1 MGTYPSDSNQ
11 GSPRRLVLP
20 SLVMSSFSAQ
30 SGQILTSLLLV
41 DIGVTFGLSVGA
53 AGQIRTLS
61 ASVAV
66 VGALMMGVLSVRY
79 SHKGLLMAG
88 LLFLSVSALGCSL
101 APGFNV
107 MLVAYSLTGL
117 GLAFYS
123 PMTTTLVGENFPLEK
138 RPGAIGWVVAGMSI
152 SYLIGV
158 LGISFFAN
166 LGGWRLSFLGYV
178 LPISLL
184 SLLLAG
190 IGIPSKS
197 KTPYAR
203 ISIGSLLDGFK
214 ATFSNRS
221 ALACL
226 VSVVFSSAAWQFG
239 LLYGMSFLRQRF
251 MLSTGT
257 VSMVM
262 VGTSLSYTFGS
273 LISGRLVNRL
283 GRKTLTVSTMSLVGA
298 STMIGPMLPN
308 LYLYLASSLVCCFL
322 SGMMGTSSNS
332 LTVEQVPMFRGT
344 MMSLNSASLQLG
356 YTFGAGVGGLSFSRL
371 ITWYSGLLLEPWALP
386 GPLFYICWRLIRQKN
401 RY

>member
-1 MGTYPSDSNQ
+1 MGTNPSDSNQ

-30 SGQILTSLLLV
+30 SGQILTSLLLI
-41 DIGVTFGLSVGA
+41 DIGLTFGLSVGA

-123 PMTTTLVGENFPLEK
+123 PMTTTLVGEHFPLEK

-158 LGISFFAN
+158 VGISFFAN

-178 LPISLL
+178 LPISLF

-197 KTPYAR
+197 KSPHAR
-203 ISIGSLLDGFK
+203 TSTGSLLDGFK
-214 ATFSNRS
+214 ATFSNTS
-221 ALACL
+221 AVACL

-239 LLYGMSFLRQRF
+239 VLYGMSFLRQRF

-262 VGTSLSYTFGS
+262 MGTSLSYTFGS

-298 STMIGPMLPN
+298 LTVIGPILPN
-308 LYLYLASSLVCCFL
+308 LHLYLASSLVCCFF

-332 LTVEQVPMFRGT
+332 LTIEQVPTFRGT
-344 MMSLNSASLQLG
+344 MMSLNSAALQLG
-356 YTFGAGVGGLSFSRL
+356 YTFGAGAGGF
-371 ITWYSGLLLEPWALP
+371 ILLVFDYVVLGVTLGAMGIAGATILHLLAVDPT
-386 GPLFYICWRLIRQKN
+386 KK
-401 RY
+401 